1 MKKKL
6 TLPAITLAL
15 GVGFSGCDLQVS
27 NPNEPDRARALASPD
42 DVESLIASSYQQVWA
57 MGHYW
62 NNANF
67 AFNHMSSR
75 HTATWGNNGQ
85 NDLGREPREPMPNST
100 SYRWSYV
107 FSEHWN
113 DAYGGIAAYVIWM
126 MLRLRALR
134 GSDKRRG

>member
-1 MKKKL
+1 MNRKL
-6 TLPAITLAL
+6 TLPAVTLAL
-15 GVGFSGCDLQVS
+15 GVGFSGCDLQVN

-67 AFNHMSSR
+67 SSTMSSR

-85 NDLGREPREPMPNST
+85 NDLGREPRET
-100 SYRWSYV
+100 IAELDFHIRWSYRIL
-107 FSEHWN
+107 EH
-113 DAYGGIAAYVIWM
+113 
-126 MLRLRALR
+126 
-134 GSDKRRG
+134 